1 MMWEGDDEAESDL
14 RMCIPT
20 GPLGSPMSY
29 TRVMGGEGCGL
40 SGEGNRKWDEDRTC
54 MYERRLNVSRCPS
67 IGMIEKE

>member
-1 MMWEGDDEAESDL
+1 MRCVSRGCSGVKIQEGVEMMWEGDDEAESDL

-40 SGEGNRKWDEDRTC
+40 SGE
-54 MYERRLNVSRCPS
+54 ERGDAYLLLYL
-67 IGMIEKE
+67 